1 MQLSSA
7 SNPLWFKLA
16 LFFIASFLAV
26 LFGMIAITN
35 NPILIGLA
43 VGMIL
48 GLFLL
53 ASPKITIWLVI
64 VLGLGTPALLDMAG
78 HGLSRML
85 WAISM
90 LAILLW
96 VPGVMHLFSLNP
108 QQKKSTPLYIWIA
121 ILFAVFALASTVLQM
136 HSLSEL
142 FGGFKRYFQGFGLM
156 LALATI
162 PWAKLDFDR
171 WLKALLA
178 IALLQ
183 LPFALFERFILVPL
197 RGGIEAAGGEA
208 TDVVA
213 GTMGANLQ
221 GGSPNAI
228 MVFFVLLAFTF
239 VVARWKEKLLSTG
252 KAGLLS
258 LLLLLPLALGETK
271 IVIVLLPLIS
281 VLLFMKDIQ
290 REPST
295 FIPVLALLFVVT
307 FGLAYMYVYLMLEST
322 FVEAIEGVLKY
333 NLQEMGY
340 GNLLLNRTTV
350 LTFWAGLHDWTNPIA
365 FLFGHGLGSSYGAGF
380 DAGHM
385 AQLYPKYGIN
395 LTTISTLLWDLGVV
409 GLVLYL
415 SILWLAWLQMGR
427 IETHTI
433 DPQIRADSLSIRV
446 GIALCGVFLMYS
458 DSQIN
463 LIVHEIIIAVLLGY
477 GAFLYRQ
484 HQASHSSERNVA
496 ASQLQFK

>member
-7 SNPLWFKLA
+7 AQSLWFKLA
-16 LFFIASFLAV
+16 LFFTASFLAV

-35 NPILIGLA
+35 NPIFIGLA

-90 LAILLW
+90 LGLLLW

-108 QQKKSTPLYIWIA
+108 QDKKSTPLYIWIA
-121 ILFAVFALASTVLQM
+121 ILFTVFALASTVLQL
-136 HSLSEL
+136 HSFSEL

-156 LALATI
+156 LVLATM
-162 PWAKLDFDR
+162 PWAKADFDR

-183 LPFALFERFILVPL
+183 LPFAIFERFILVPM
-197 RGGIEAAGGEA
+197 RGGIESAGGEA

-228 MVFFVLLAFTF
+228 MVFFVLLALTF
-239 VVARWKEKLLSTG
+239 VIARWKEQLLSTG
-252 KAGLLS
+252 KTCLLG
-258 LLLLLPLALGETK
+258 LLLLLPLTLGETK
-271 IVIVLLPLIS
+271 IVIVLLPMIA

-290 REPST
+290 REPSK
-295 FIPVLALLFVVT
+295 FIPVLLLLLVLT
-307 FGLAYMYVYLMLEST
+307 LGLAYMYVYLMLEST
-322 FVEAIEGVLKY
+322 FIEAVEGTVKY
-333 NLQEMGY
+333 NIQEMGY

-350 LTFWAGLHDWTNPIA
+350 MTFWAGLHDWYNPIT

-415 SILWLAWLQMGR
+415 SILAAAWLQMGR
-427 IETHTI
+427 IENHTT
-433 DPQIRADSLSIRV
+433 DPQVRADSLSIRV
-446 GIALCGVFLMYS
+446 GIALCVIFLMYS
-458 DSQIN
+458 DSQLN
-463 LIVHEIIIAVLLGY
+463 LIVHEIIIAAMLGY

-484 HQASHSSERNVA
+484 HQASQNQKHNKPA
-496 ASQLQFK
+496 QLLFH

>member
-1 MQLSSA
+1 MPLSSA
-7 SNPLWFKLA
+7 SNLIWFKLA
-16 LFFIASFLAV
+16 LFFTASFLAV

-53 ASPKITIWLVI
+53 ASPKISIWLVI
-64 VLGLGTPALLDMAG
+64 VLGLGTPAMLDMTG
-78 HGLSRML
+78 HGLSRMS
-85 WAISM
+85 WAVSM
-90 LAILLW
+90 LGLLLW

-108 QQKKSTPLYIWIA
+108 QHKKSTPLFIWAA
-121 ILFAVFALASTVLQM
+121 ILFAMFALISTILQL

-156 LALATI
+156 LVLATM
-162 PWAKLDFDR
+162 PWVKLDFDR

-183 LPFALFERFILVPL
+183 LPFAMFERFILVPL
-197 RGGIEAAGGEA
+197 RGGIEVAGGEA

-239 VVARWKEKLLSTG
+239 VIARWKEHLLGIGKTWLLS
-252 KAGLLS
+252 A
-258 LLLLLPLALGETK
+258 LLLLPLALGETK
-271 IVIVLLPLIS
+271 VVIVLLPMIA

-290 REPST
+290 HEPSK
-295 FIPVLALLFVVT
+295 FIPVLILLLVLT
-307 FGLAYMYVYLMLEST
+307 LGLAYMYVYLMLEST
-322 FVEAIEGVLKY
+322 FIVALEGMIKY
-333 NLQEMGY
+333 NIQEMGY
-340 GNLLLNRTTV
+340 GNLILNRTTV
-350 LTFWAGLHDWTNPIA
+350 LTFWTGLHDWYNPIA

-395 LTTISTLLWDLGVV
+395 LTTIATLLWDLGVV
-409 GLVLYL
+409 GLIFYL
-415 SILWLAWLQMGR
+415 SILAVAWFQMGC
-427 IETHTI
+427 IEKHTS
-433 DPQIRADSLSIRV
+433 DPQMRADSRSIRV
-446 GIALCGVFLMYS
+446 GIALCVVFLMYS

-463 LIVHEIIIAVLLGY
+463 LIVHEIIIAVMLGY

-484 HQASHSSERNVA
+484 HLADTANAKSNHP
-496 ASQLQFK
+496 

>member
-7 SNPLWFKLA
+7 SNQLWFKLA
-16 LFFIASFLAV
+16 LFFTASFLAV

-53 ASPKITIWLVI
+53 ASPKISIWLVI

-90 LAILLW
+90 LGLLLW

-108 QQKKSTPLYIWIA
+108 QHKKITPLYIWIA
-121 ILFAVFALASTVLQM
+121 VLFVVFALASTALQL
-136 HSLSEL
+136 HSFSEL

-156 LALATI
+156 LVLATM
-162 PWAKLDFDR
+162 PWAKIDVDR

-183 LPFALFERFILVPL
+183 LPFALFERFVLVPL
-197 RGGIEAAGGEA
+197 RGGIESAGGEA

-221 GGSPNAI
+221 GGSPNSI

-239 VVARWKEKLLSTG
+239 VVARWKEQLLSTG
-252 KAGLLS
+252 KACLLS
-258 LLLLLPLALGETK
+258 AFLLLPLALGETK
-271 IVIVLLPLIS
+271 IVIVLLPMIG
-281 VLLFMKDIQ
+281 VLLLMKDIQ
-290 REPST
+290 REPSK
-295 FIPVLALLFVVT
+295 FMPVLLLMLVLT

-322 FVEAIEGVLKY
+322 FIEALEGVMKY
-333 NLQEMGY
+333 NVQEMGY
-340 GNLLLNRTTV
+340 GKLLLNRTTV
-350 LTFWAGLHDWTNPIA
+350 LTFWAGLHDWSNPIT

-409 GLVLYL
+409 GLVLYI
-415 SILWLAWLQMGR
+415 SILAVAWLQMGR
-427 IETHTI
+427 IEKHTT
-433 DPQIRADSLSIRV
+433 DPQLRADSLSIRV
-446 GIALCGVFLMYS
+446 GIALCVVFLMYS

-463 LIVHEIIIAVLLGY
+463 LIVHEIIIAVMLGY

-484 HQASHSSERNVA
+484 HHASPLQTRNM
-496 ASQLQFK
+496 STQLQR

>member
-1 MQLSSA
+1 MQLSNA
-7 SNPLWFKLA
+7 SNPLWLKLV
-16 LFFIASFLAV
+16 LFLMASFLAV
-26 LFGMIAITN
+26 MFGMIAITN

-53 ASPKITIWLVI
+53 ATPKITIWLVI
-64 VLGLGTPALLDMAG
+64 LMGLGTPALLDMT
-78 HGLSRML
+78 GLSRML

-108 QQKKSTPLYIWIA
+108 QHKKSNPLFIWLA
-121 ILFAVFALASTVLQM
+121 ILFALFALVSTVLQL
-136 HSLSEL
+136 HSFSEL

-156 LALATI
+156 LVLATM

-171 WLKALLA
+171 WLKAIFV

-183 LPFALFERFILVPL
+183 LPFALFERFVLVPL
-197 RGGIEAAGGEA
+197 RGGIEMAGGEA

-221 GGSPNAI
+221 GGSPNSI
-228 MVFFVLLAFTF
+228 MVFFVLMAFAF
-239 VVARWKEKLLSTG
+239 VVARWKEKLITTG
-252 KAGLLS
+252 KTCLLS
-258 LLLLLPLALGETK
+258 VLLLLPLALGETK
-271 IVIVLLPLIS
+271 IVIVLLPMIA

-290 REPST
+290 HEPSK
-295 FIPVLALLFVVT
+295 FIPVLILLLVLT
-307 FGLAYMYVYLMLEST
+307 FGLAYMYVYIMLEST
-322 FVEAIEGVLKY
+322 FVEATEGILKY
-333 NLQEMGY
+333 NIQEVGY
-340 GNLLLNRTTV
+340 GNLFLNRTTV
-350 LTFWAGLHDWTNPIA
+350 LTFWAGLHDWYNPIT

-409 GLVLYL
+409 GLMFYL
-415 SILWLAWLQMGR
+415 SILVVAWFQMGH
-427 IETHTI
+427 IEKHTTN
-433 DPQIRADSLSIRV
+433 PQMRADSLSIRV

-463 LIVHEIIIAVLLGY
+463 LIVHEIIIAVMLGY

-484 HQASHSSERNVA
+484 HQMDTVRAFANQS
-496 ASQLQFK
+496 

>member
-7 SNPLWFKLA
+7 TNQLWFKLA
-16 LFFIASFLAV
+16 LFFTASFLAV

-53 ASPKITIWLVI
+53 ASPKISIWLVI
-64 VLGLGTPALLDMAG
+64 VLGLGTPALLDMT
-78 HGLSRML
+78 GLSRML
-85 WAISM
+85 WAIAM

-96 VPGVMHLFSLNP
+96 VPGMMHLFSLNP
-108 QQKKSTPLYIWIA
+108 QHKKITPLYIWIA
-121 ILFAVFALASTVLQM
+121 ILFAVFALASTALQL
-136 HSLSEL
+136 HSFSEL

-156 LALATI
+156 LVLATM
-162 PWAKLDFDR
+162 PWARADFDR

-183 LPFALFERFILVPL
+183 LPFAIFERFLLVPL
-197 RGGIEAAGGEA
+197 RGGIEMLGGQA

-213 GTMGANLQ
+213 GTMGANLT
-221 GGSPNAI
+221 GGSPNSI
-228 MVFFVLLAFTF
+228 MVFFVLMAFAC
-239 VVARWKEKLLSTG
+239 VIARWKEKLIPTG
-252 KAGLLS
+252 RACLLS
-258 LLLLLPLALGETK
+258 AILLLPLALGETK
-271 IVIVLLPLIS
+271 VVIVLLPMIAM
-281 VLLFMKDIQ
+281 LLLTKDIQ
-290 REPST
+290 REPSK
-295 FIPVLALLFVVT
+295 FIPILFLLFVLT
-307 FGLAYMYVYLMLEST
+307 FALAYLYVYVMLDST
-322 FVEAIEGVLKY
+322 FIDAVEGILRY
-333 NLQEMGY
+333 NIQDIGY

-350 LTFWAGLHDWTNPIA
+350 LTFWAGLHDWSNPMT

-409 GLVLYL
+409 GLVLYV
-415 SILWLAWLQMGR
+415 SILAVAWLQIGR
-427 IETHTI
+427 IERQTT
-433 DPQIRADSLSIRV
+433 DPQMRADSLSIRV
-446 GIALCGVFLMYS
+446 GIALSVVFLMYS

-463 LIVHEIIIAVLLGY
+463 LIVHEIIIAVMLGY

-484 HQASHSSERNVA
+484 HQTSQIQTHNMSP
-496 ASQLQFK
+496 QLQR

>member
-1 MQLSSA
+1 MQWSS
-7 SNPLWFKLA
+7 SGQSVWFKLA
-16 LFFIASFLAV
+16 LFLTASFLAV

-53 ASPKITIWLVI
+53 ASPKISIWLVI

-85 WAISM
+85 WAI
-90 LAILLW
+90 AILGLLLW

-108 QQKKSTPLYIWIA
+108 QHKKITPLYIWIA
-121 ILFAVFALASTVLQM
+121 VLFALFALVNTALQL
-136 HSLSEL
+136 HSYSEL
-142 FGGFKRYFQGFGLM
+142 FAGFKRYFQGFGLM
-156 LALATI
+156 LVLATM
-162 PWAKLDFDR
+162 PWAKVDFDR
-171 WLKALLA
+171 WLKALFV

-183 LPFALFERFILVPL
+183 LPFAIFERFVLVPL
-197 RGGIEAAGGEA
+197 RGGIALGGGEA

-228 MVFFVLLAFTF
+228 MVFLVLLAFTF
-239 VVARWKEKLLSTG
+239 VVARWKEQLLSTG
-252 KAGLLS
+252 KACLYS
-258 LLLLLPLALGETK
+258 ALLLLPLALGETK
-271 IVIVLLPLIS
+271 IVIVLLPMITL
-281 VLLFMKDIQ
+281 LLFMRDIQ
-290 REPST
+290 RDPSK
-295 FIPVLALLFVVT
+295 FIPVMLLIMLLTLGF
-307 FGLAYMYVYLMLEST
+307 AYVYVYIMLEST
-322 FVEAIEGVLKY
+322 FIEAIVGIMKY
-333 NLQEMGY
+333 NIQEMGY

-350 LTFWAGLHDWTNPIA
+350 LTFWAGLHDWYNPMT
-365 FLFGHGLGSSYGAGF
+365 FLFGHGLGSSYGSGF
-380 DAGHM
+380 DAGHT

-409 GLVLYL
+409 GLMLYL
-415 SILWLAWLQMGR
+415 SILAIAWFQMGR
-427 IETHTI
+427 IEKHNLN
-433 DPQIRADSLSIRV
+433 PQMRADSLSIRV
-446 GIALCGVFLMYS
+446 GIALCVVFLMYS

-463 LIVHEIIIAVLLGY
+463 LIVHEIIIAVMLGY

-484 HQASHSSERNVA
+484 HQTNPM
-496 ASQLQFK
+496 FKHTPSPTMAYA

>member
-7 SNPLWFKLA
+7 THQLWFKLA
-16 LFFIASFLAV
+16 LFLTASFLAV

-64 VLGLGTPALLDMAG
+64 VLGLGTPALLDMT
-78 HGLSRML
+78 GLSRML
-85 WAISM
+85 WAIAM

-108 QQKKSTPLYIWIA
+108 QYKKSNPLFIWLA
-121 ILFAVFALASTVLQM
+121 ILFALFALASTALQM
-136 HSLSEL
+136 HSFSE
-142 FGGFKRYFQGFGLM
+142 FFAGFKRYFQGFGLM
-156 LALATI
+156 LVLATM

-183 LPFALFERFILVPL
+183 LPFAIFERFILVPL
-197 RGGIEAAGGEA
+197 RGGIEMLGGQA
-208 TDVVA
+208 TDIVA
-213 GTMGANLQ
+213 GTMGANLK
-221 GGSPNAI
+221 GGSPNSI

-239 VVARWKEKLLSTG
+239 VIARWKEKLITTG
-252 KAGLLS
+252 KTCLLS
-258 LLLLLPLALGETK
+258 VLLLLPLALGETK
-271 IVIVLLPLIS
+271 IVIVLLPMIA

-290 REPST
+290 REPSK
-295 FIPVLALLFVVT
+295 FIPVLLLLFTLT
-307 FGLAYMYVYLMLEST
+307 FGLAYMYVYVMLEST
-322 FVEAIEGVLKY
+322 FVEAIEGILSY
-333 NLQEMGY
+333 NVHDVGY

-350 LTFWAGLHDWTNPIA
+350 LTFWVGLHDWSNPIT

-409 GLVLYL
+409 GLVMYL
-415 SILWLAWLQMGR
+415 SILVMAWIQMGR
-427 IETHTI
+427 VEKRTT

-446 GIALCGVFLMYS
+446 GIALCMVFLMYS

-463 LIVHEIIIAVLLGY
+463 LIVHEIIIAVMLGY
-477 GAFLYRQ
+477 GAFLYRR
-484 HQASHSSERNVA
+484 HQASQHPKHVKP
-496 ASQLQFK
+496 SQLQF

>member
-7 SNPLWFKLA
+7 SNQLWFKLA
-16 LFFIASFLAV
+16 LFFTASFLAV

-53 ASPKITIWLVI
+53 ASPKISIWLVI

-90 LAILLW
+90 LGLLLW

-108 QQKKSTPLYIWIA
+108 QQKKITPLYIWVA
-121 ILFAVFALASTVLQM
+121 ILFAVFALASTALQL
-136 HSLSEL
+136 HSFNEL

-156 LALATI
+156 LVLATM
-162 PWAKLDFDR
+162 PWAKADFDR

-197 RGGIEAAGGEA
+197 RGGIESAGGEA

-221 GGSPNAI
+221 GGSPNSI

-239 VVARWKEKLLSTG
+239 VVARWKEQLLSTG
-252 KAGLLS
+252 KACLLS
-258 LLLLLPLALGETK
+258 ALLLLPLALGETK
-271 IVIVLLPLIS
+271 IVIVLLPMIA
-281 VLLFMKDIQ
+281 VLLLMKDIQ
-290 REPST
+290 REPSK
-295 FIPVLALLFVVT
+295 FMPVLLLMLVLT

-322 FVEAIEGVLKY
+322 FIEALEGVMKY
-333 NLQEMGY
+333 NIQEMGY
-340 GNLLLNRTTV
+340 GKLLLNRTTV
-350 LTFWAGLHDWTNPIA
+350 LTFWAGLHDWSNPIT

-409 GLVLYL
+409 GLMLYI
-415 SILWLAWLQMGR
+415 SILAVAWLQMGR
-427 IETHTI
+427 IEKHTT
-433 DPQIRADSLSIRV
+433 DPQLRADSLSIRV
-446 GIALCGVFLMYS
+446 GIALCVVFLMYS

-463 LIVHEIIIAVLLGY
+463 LIVHEIIIAVMLGY

-484 HQASHSSERNVA
+484 HHAGQIQTRNMS
-496 ASQLQFK
+496 SQLQR

>member
-7 SNPLWFKLA
+7 INQLWFKLA
-16 LFFIASFLAV
+16 LFFTASFLAV

-53 ASPKITIWLVI
+53 ASPKISIWLVI
-64 VLGLGTPALLDMAG
+64 VLGLGTPALLDMT
-78 HGLSRML
+78 GLSRML
-85 WAISM
+85 WAIAM

-96 VPGVMHLFSLNP
+96 VPGLMHLFSLNP
-108 QQKKSTPLYIWIA
+108 QHKKITPLYIWIA
-121 ILFAVFALASTVLQM
+121 ILFAVFALASTALQL
-136 HSLSEL
+136 HSFSEL

-156 LALATI
+156 LVLATM
-162 PWAKLDFDR
+162 PWARSDFDR

-183 LPFALFERFILVPL
+183 LPFAVFERFLLVPL
-197 RGGIEAAGGEA
+197 RGGIEMLGGQA

-213 GTMGANLQ
+213 GTMGANLK
-221 GGSPNAI
+221 GGSPNSI
-228 MVFFVLLAFTF
+228 MVFFVLMAFAC
-239 VVARWKEKLLSTG
+239 VIARWKEKLITTG
-252 KAGLLS
+252 RACLLS
-258 LLLLLPLALGETK
+258 AILLLPLALGETK
-271 IVIVLLPLIS
+271 VVIVLLPMIAM
-281 VLLFMKDIQ
+281 LLLMKDIQ
-290 REPST
+290 REPSK
-295 FIPVLALLFVVT
+295 FIPILFLLFVLT
-307 FGLAYMYVYLMLEST
+307 FALAYLYVYVMLDST
-322 FVEAIEGVLKY
+322 FIDAVEGILRY
-333 NLQEMGY
+333 NIQDVGY

-350 LTFWAGLHDWTNPIA
+350 LTFWAGLHDWSNPMT

-409 GLVLYL
+409 GLALYL
-415 SILWLAWLQMGR
+415 SILAVAWLQIGR
-427 IETHTI
+427 IERQTT
-433 DPQIRADSLSIRV
+433 DPQMRADSLSIRV
-446 GIALCGVFLMYS
+446 GIALCVVFLMYS

-463 LIVHEIIIAVLLGY
+463 LIVHEIIIAVMLGY

-484 HQASHSSERNVA
+484 HHTSQIQTHNISP
-496 ASQLQFK
+496 QLQR

>member
-7 SNPLWFKLA
+7 SHQLWFKLA
-16 LFFIASFLAV
+16 LFFTASFLAV
-26 LFGMIAITN
+26 IFGMIAITN

-53 ASPKITIWLVI
+53 ASPKISIWLVI

-78 HGLSRML
+78 HGLSKML

-90 LAILLW
+90 LGLLLW

-108 QQKKSTPLYIWIA
+108 QHKKITPLYIWIA
-121 ILFAVFALASTVLQM
+121 ILFAVFALASTALQL
-136 HSLSEL
+136 HSFSEL

-156 LALATI
+156 LVLATM
-162 PWAKLDFDR
+162 PWAKADFDR

-228 MVFFVLLAFTF
+228 MVFFVLLALTF
-239 VVARWKEKLLSTG
+239 VIARWKEQLLSTG
-252 KAGLLS
+252 KTWWLG
-258 LLLLLPLALGETK
+258 LLLLLPLTLGETK
-271 IVIVLLPLIS
+271 IVIVLLPMIA

-290 REPST
+290 REPSK
-295 FIPVLALLFVVT
+295 FIPVLLLLLLLT

-322 FVEAIEGVLKY
+322 FIEAVEGMVKY
-333 NLQEMGY
+333 NIQEMGY

-350 LTFWAGLHDWTNPIA
+350 LTFWAGLHDGYNPIA

-409 GLVLYL
+409 GLALYL
-415 SILWLAWLQMGR
+415 SILAVAWLQMGR
-427 IETHTI
+427 IEKHTT
-433 DPQIRADSLSIRV
+433 DPQMRADSLSIRV
-446 GIALCGVFLMYS
+446 GIALCVVFLMYS

-463 LIVHEIIIAVLLGY
+463 LIVHEIIIAVMLGY

-484 HQASHSSERNVA
+484 HQTSQIQTRNM
-496 ASQLQFK
+496 SPQMQL

>member
-7 SNPLWFKLA
+7 SDQLWFKLA
-16 LFFIASFLAV
+16 LFFTASLLAI

-53 ASPKITIWLVI
+53 ASPKITIWLVL
-64 VLGLGTPALLDMAG
+64 VLGLGTPALLDMT
-78 HGLSRML
+78 GLTRML
-85 WAISM
+85 WAIAM

-108 QQKKSTPLYIWIA
+108 QHKKTNPLFIWLA
-121 ILFAVFALASTVLQM
+121 ILFAIFALLSTVLQF
-136 HSLSEL
+136 HSFSEL

-156 LALATI
+156 LVLASM

-183 LPFALFERFILVPL
+183 LPFAIFERFILVPL
-197 RGGIEAAGGEA
+197 RGGIEILGGQA

-221 GGSPNAI
+221 GGSPNSI

-239 VVARWKEKLLSTG
+239 VIARWKEKLIPTG
-252 KAGLLS
+252 KACLLS
-258 LLLLLPLALGETK
+258 VLLLLPLALGETK
-271 IVIVLLPLIS
+271 IVIVLLPMIA
-281 VLLFMKDIQ
+281 VLLLMRDIQ
-290 REPST
+290 REPSK
-295 FIPVLALLFVVT
+295 FIPVLILFMVLT
-307 FGLAYMYVYLMLEST
+307 FGLAYMYVYVMLEST
-322 FVEAIEGVLKY
+322 FIKAVEGILRY
-333 NLQEMGY
+333 NIQEVGY

-350 LTFWAGLHDWTNPIA
+350 LTFWAGLHDWYNPIT

-385 AQLYPKYGIN
+385 AQIYPKYGIN

-415 SILWLAWLQMGR
+415 SILVVAWFQMGR
-427 IETHTI
+427 IEKHTT
-433 DPQIRADSLSIRV
+433 DPQMRADSLSIRV
-446 GIALCGVFLMYS
+446 GIALCGIFLMYS

-463 LIVHEIIIAVLLGY
+463 LIVHEIIIAVMLGY

-484 HQASHSSERNVA
+484 HQADSAQAQANQA
-496 ASQLQFK
+496 